1 MVGVVGLVI
10 YIYIINFAN
19 EGDDIQMSWIVFF
32 FSNHEWSVF
41 LLRNISFFPSLEMAL
56 ITIPSMHSR
65 AGRKLRRKR
74 RRARRGRCRSRRMS
88 WEP

>member
-32 FSNHEWSVF
+32 FF
-41 LLRNISFFPSLEMAL
+41 LFVCFYECGAQD
-56 ITIPSMHSR
+56 
-65 AGRKLRRKR
+65 K
-74 RRARRGRCRSRRMS
+74 
-88 WEP
+88 